1 MPVRIVIDNTDH
13 QQQEVSA
20 AIPATARE
28 TAAHSLH
35 AGPNEPQSAV
45 KHSARLGQKVVNALG
60 NPEKETWIWDTE
72 VKGFFLRVYP
82 SGQKTFA
89 LKYRVDG
96 QQKVYTIGKFGS
108 PWSVEQ
114 ARERASALLYEA
126 QTGDDPQRR
135 KKQLRHSHTVA
146 ELVAV
151 YLKDGPKDKPN
162 KRKRSWDN
170 DTLHLVRHAVPLIG
184 AKKAHA
190 VTAADVADLQSAVAQ
205 GKTATTVKTKKRGV
219 ARVRGGTR
227 AAAVTLVC
235 LQAMYNWAIKRKLV
249 PENPCK
255 GVTRFASEPKERYL
269 GAGEIKALLCAL
281 IKLQE
286 TDELSAELATAFRL
300 LLLTG
305 ARKSEITDL
314 RWEEIDFERGFIT
327 LSALR
332 SKTGKKRIVL
342 SSAAMAELRTLSPQK
357 AGYVFP
363 AKRGE
368 GPTRALQDA
377 WERVRIE
384 AGIEDVRIHDLRHT
398 FASLA
403 AAQGQSLYLIG
414 RALGHTQMRTT
425 ERYAHLSQE
434 PLRALGEGVAR
445 HLLPDNE

>member
-1 MPVRIVIDNTDH
+1 M
-13 QQQEVSA
+13 
-20 AIPATARE
+20 
-28 TAAHSLH
+28 AH
-35 AGPNEPQSAV
+35 
-45 KHSARLGQKVVNALG
+45 ALG

-96 QQKVYTIGKFGS
+96 QQKVYTIGKLGS
-108 PWSVEQ
+108 PWTVEQ
-114 ARERASALLYEA
+114 ARDRASALLYEA
-126 QTGDDPQRR
+126 QTGVDPQTR

-146 ELVAV
+146 ELVAI

-170 DTLHLVRHAVPLIG
+170 DTLHLNRHVIPLIG
-184 AKKAHA
+184 AKKAYA
-190 VTAADVADLQSAVAQ
+190 VTSADIADLQTAVAQ
-205 GKTATTVKTKKRGV
+205 GKTATTIKTKMRGV

-255 GVTRFASEPKERYL
+255 GVERFASDPKERYL
-269 GAGEIKALLCAL
+269 ASDEIKALLCAL
-281 IKLQE
+281 TTLE
-286 TDELSAELATAFRL
+286 NDGELPANLASAFRL

-305 ARKSEITDL
+305 ARKSEISDL

-342 SSAAMAELRTLSPQK
+342 SSSAIAELQTLAPQK
-357 AGYVFP
+357 SGYVFP
-363 AKRGE
+363 AKRGD

-377 WERVRIE
+377 WEKIRIE
-384 AGIEDVRIHDLRHT
+384 AEIEDVRIHDLRHT

-445 HLLPDNE
+445 HVLPEGE